1 MKLISILLIIVS
13 TLSLAGCSK
22 SNTTVSATEATTEST
37 TSQDKSADTK
47 TDINIAV
54 LKGPTAIGM
63 VKLMS
68 DSELG
73 NTDNNYNFTI
83 SATADE
89 IVPKIV
95 KGELDIATVPA
106 NLSSVLFNNTEG
118 KISVAAINTLGV
130 LYVVQS
136 DSNEQ
141 INSIQDLKGK
151 TILSTGKGTTPEYVL
166 NYILSSNGIDPTN
179 DINIEYKS
187 ESAEVVA
194 NLQASDTNIAVLP
207 EPYVTTAKSKIE
219 LKTVLDLT
227 KEWDNIDSEGSLITG
242 VVIARNE
249 FLNENKEAFN
259 KFLEEYKSSTEFVNN
274 DIEQSSTLVE
284 KYGIVPS
291 ADIAKKA
298 IPNCNITFI
307 EGNEMEQKLNGYLQ
321 ILFNQNPKS
330 IGGKLPDEKFYYKR

>member
-37 TSQDKSADTK
+37 TNQDKSADTK

-95 KGELDIATVPA
+95 KGELDIAAVPA

>member
-166 NYILSSNGIDPTN
+166 NYILASNGIDPTN

>member
-95 KGELDIATVPA
+95 KGELDIAAVPA

-118 KISVAAINTLGV
+118 KISVATINTLGV

>member
-95 KGELDIATVPA
+95 KGELDIAAVPA

-166 NYILSSNGIDPTN
+166 NYILASNGIDPTN

>member
-95 KGELDIATVPA
+95 KGELDIVAVPA

-227 KEWDNIDSEGSLITG
+227 KEWDNIDSESSLITG

>member
-37 TSQDKSADTK
+37 TNQDKSTDTK

-95 KGELDIATVPA
+95 KGELDIAAVPA

>member
-95 KGELDIATVPA
+95 KGELDIAAVPA

-166 NYILSSNGIDPTN
+166 NYILASNGIDPTN

-249 FLNENKEAFN
+249 FLNENKKAFN

>member
-95 KGELDIATVPA
+95 KGELDIAAVPA

-227 KEWDNIDSEGSLITG
+227 KEWDNIDSESSLITG

>member
-95 KGELDIATVPA
+95 KGELDIAAVPA

>member
-13 TLSLAGCSK
+13 TLSLSGCSK
-22 SNTTVSATEATTEST
+22 SNTTVSATEATAEST

-95 KGELDIATVPA
+95 KGELDIAAVPA

-259 KFLEEYKSSTEFVNN
+259 KFLEEYKNSTEFVNSN
-274 DIEQSSTLVE
+274 IEQSSTLVE

>member
-95 KGELDIATVPA
+95 KGELDIAAVPA

-249 FLNENKEAFN
+249 FLNENKKAFN

>member
-13 TLSLAGCSK
+13 ILSLAGCSK

-95 KGELDIATVPA
+95 KGELDIAAVPA

-249 FLNENKEAFN
+249 FLNENKKAFN

>member
-227 KEWDNIDSEGSLITG
+227 KEWDNIDSESSLITG